1 MEGHIVQPAL
11 TVSTE
16 KLPAARPRKRFPLS
30 FLLAGIAVLGAVLY
44 LVYANTQASAVY
56 YMTVPELKHCTTC
69 ATQSVRVAGYVQAGS
84 IKRDNQTQSISF
96 VIEDSHQTLPIVY
109 GGVVPD
115 IFRAGVQVVVEG
127 HYNYNATARTQPFQA
142 QTLLAKCPSKF
153 QSASPTAQGQ

>member
-11 TVSTE
+11 MVSTE

-84 IKRDNQTQSISF
+84 IKRDNHTQSISF
-96 VIEDSHQTLPIVY
+96 VIEDSHQTLPVVY

-127 HYNYNATARTQPFQA
+127 HYNATARTQPFQA

-153 QSASPTAQGQ
+153 QSTSLK